1 VPTIADAA
9 RSGAA
14 VAVGGAVHIEL
25 PLALALIYGL
35 AIVVWYELIRF
46 AVLSRVRKRRSGGSQ
61 REEPERSRSPEP
73 APTESGHEA
82 NELGDAEESQ
92 ADPARRYYHLARGT
106 ARAERDA
113 AVDAANKAGIQAIER
128 IERLHREI
136 EWALDHEET
145 ERIEE

>member
-1 VPTIADAA
+1 MPTLADAA

-14 VAVGGAVHIEL
+14 VVASAAVNIQL
-25 PLALALIYGL
+25 PLALAIVYGL
-35 AIVVWYELIRF
+35 AIVIWYELIRF
-46 AVLSRVRKRRSGGSQ
+46 ALLSGVRRRRSRGSGRAESEQSSTPHAAPTDSGPDAAAQEAHGGS
-61 REEPERSRSPEP
+61 EV
-73 APTESGHEA
+73 
-82 NELGDAEESQ
+82 
-92 ADPARRYYHLARGT
+92 DPARRYYHLARTT

-145 ERIEE
+145 ERIK